1 MLSIEL
7 SAEIERH
14 FQEVVQKNFRGNIG
28 EAFTSLLLLHDK
40 YGWKEQF
47 KEDVGVIRTE
57 VRKNGGIDSG
67 MIDDAITKYRKAKGC

>member
-14 FQEVVQKNFRGNIG
+14 FQDVVQKNFRGNMG

-40 YGWKEQF
+40 YGWKEQL
-47 KEDVGVIRTE
+47 KEDVGTVRAKIRE
-57 VRKNGGIDSG
+57 NGGINSR
-67 MIDDAITKYRKAKGC
+67 IINDAITQYRKAKGC